1 LLAWDDNTAS
11 GILGLRVAPDGTPI
25 DTTPVRLSPG
35 VALQVQLQPAVAFDG
50 QRFVISYDNRTYN
63 SSYSVVAENLVA
75 AMVGSAGT
83 VTGRATL
90 LALPDILLSPV
101 PMVGGGDGRAI
112 FATVSPDSPLG
123 YPIDRVRIHQLGVA
137 PAAVGGRCSAT
148 SDCNSGTCVDGVC
161 CQSACAG
168 GANDCQACS
177 VLAGA
182 AQNGV
187 CAPVPDQRACGA
199 GGTCA
204 AGVCVGEVVDAGRPD
219 AREAGAADLASERVG
234 ADRDTAAS
242 LDSLDV
248 SDGANDGTV
257 DLGATMDSAPI
268 PGHDAGGPDLG
279 AAMDSAPVPGSDAG
293 GPDGTADALSQGD
306 ARTADAT
313 ASIDATP
320 TRGSSSGC
328 GCRLA
333 SSRTGSLPL
342 LSMVLA
348 ALALLRRRRG

>member
-1 LLAWDDNTAS
+1 
-11 GILGLRVAPDGTPI
+11 
-25 DTTPVRLSPG
+25 
-35 VALQVQLQPAVAFDG
+35 
-50 QRFVISYDNRTYN
+50 
-63 SSYSVVAENLVA
+63 
-75 AMVGSAGT
+75 
-83 VTGRATL
+83 
-90 LALPDILLSPV
+90 
-101 PMVGGGDGRAI
+101 MVGGGDGRAI

-137 PAAVGGRCSAT
+137 RASFGGRCSAT

-161 CQSACAG
+161 CQTACAG

-177 VLAGA
+177 VLAGV

-219 AREAGAADLASERVG
+219 AREVGAADLASERVG
-234 ADRDTAAS
+234 AGRDTAPG
-242 LDSLDV
+242 LDAVAV

-257 DLGATMDSAPI
+257 DLGATMDGAPIPGRDAGGEGANGGTVDLGATMDSAPI
-268 PGHDAGGPDLG
+268 PGRDAGGPDR
-279 AAMDSAPVPGSDAG
+279 A
-293 GPDGTADALSQGD
+293 ADALSAGD
-306 ARTADAT
+306 ARSTDAT
-313 ASIDATP
+313 ASVDATP

-328 GCRLA
+328 SCRLA